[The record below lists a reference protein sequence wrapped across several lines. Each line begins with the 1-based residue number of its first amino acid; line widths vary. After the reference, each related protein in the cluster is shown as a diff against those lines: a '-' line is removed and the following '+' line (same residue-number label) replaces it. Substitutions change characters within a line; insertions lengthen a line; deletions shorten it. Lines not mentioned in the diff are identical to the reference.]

1 MNDQNRGDILIVDDT
16 PANLQLLMQLLNDQ
30 GYKVRPA
37 TSGRLAIKGAQR
49 QLPDLILLDISMP
62 EMDGYETC
70 ERIKQDQQLK
80 DIPIIFISALSDTL
94 DKVKAFSCGG
104 VDYVT
109 KPFQAEEV
117 LARVSV
123 HLSLRRSNLKLEHVL
138 EELKAAQA
146 NMIQSEKMA
155 SLGVLTAGIA
165 HEINNPVGFI
175 GMSATGLAKALR
187 TVLKIVEQYS
197 YVTSENTDQQ
207 LPLLKGQMADV
218 EFPILVNGIWEM
230 LDNIDI
236 GVKRTSEIVKGLR
249 DFSHPEGGGK
259 KLTDIHKSIDTAL
272 IMLTARTKDKVEII
286 REYGDIPR
294 IEVFPVKMGQ
304 VFLNLLNNAIDA
316 VIENDSD
323 CDASI
328 SISTSCREYLKRSWI
343 CINIKDTGVGLSDEV
358 LKHIFVPFF
367 TTKDVGMGSGLGL
380 SISHGIIADHD
391 GRIEVKNDLICG
403 TVFRVWLPIKT

>member
-272 IMLTARTKDKVEII
+272 IMLTARIKDKVEII